1 MDSIKS
7 DFQRPDGR
15 EFDELRQCRVYPHW
29 TSNPEG
35 SVLIECGET
44 RVLCTATWEDQVPS
58 WRAGTGLGW
67 VTAEYAMIPR
77 ATGTRNSR
85 ETGKN
90 SRSQEISRLIGR
102 SLRMAVDFE
111 AMGECAVYIDCDVL
125 QADGGTRTASVT
137 GGWIALKEAAQWA
150 LKNGRVAKDFIKHQ
164 ISAVSV
170 GIVEGEEV
178 LDLPYAEDCK
188 ASTDMNVVQT
198 ESGEFV
204 EIQGTGER
212 SPFSSFQLSFLLDL
226 ASKGNKELQ
235 IKQREALA

>member
-1 MDSIKS
+1 M
-7 DFQRPDGR
+7 
-15 EFDELRQCRVYPHW
+15 
-29 TSNPEG
+29 
-35 SVLIECGET
+35 
-44 RVLCTATWEDQVPS
+44 CTASWEDQVPS
-58 WRAGTGLGW
+58 WRTGTGLGW

-85 ETGKN
+85 ESGKN

-150 LKNGRVAKDFIKHQ
+150 LKNGRVAKDFIRHQ

-170 GIVEGEEV
+170 GIVEGAEV

-212 SPFSSFQLSFLLDL
+212 SPFSFSQLSFLLDL

>member
-1 MDSIKS
+1 M
-7 DFQRPDGR
+7 
-15 EFDELRQCRVYPHW
+15 
-29 TSNPEG
+29 
-35 SVLIECGET
+35 
-44 RVLCTATWEDQVPS
+44 LCTASWEDQVPS
-58 WRAGTGLGW
+58 WRVGEGLGW

-77 ATGTRNSR
+77 ATGTRNPR
-85 ETGKN
+85 EREAGRN

-125 QADGGTRTASVT
+125 QADGGTRTASIT
-137 GGWIALKEAAQWA
+137 GGWVALREAANWA
-150 LKNGRVAKDFIKHQ
+150 LKNGKVDKDFVKHQ

-170 GIVEGEEV
+170 GIVRGEEI
-178 LDLPYAEDCK
+178 LDLVYAEDCC

-212 SPFSSFQLSFLLDL
+212 APFSSSQLSFLLDL
-226 ASKGNKELQ
+226 ASKGNEELR
-235 IKQREALA
+235 IEQREALA

>member
-1 MDSIKS
+1 MTRK
-7 DFQRPDGR
+7 DGR
-15 EFDELRQCRVYPHW
+15 AFDELRPIKV
-29 TSNPEG
+29 TTDFVKFAEG
-35 SVLIECGET
+35 SCLIECGDT
-44 RVLCTATWEDQVPS
+44 KVLCCASIENRTPPHVPE
-58 WRAGTGLGW
+58 GEGW

-111 AMGECAVYIDCDVL
+111 AMGERAVYVDCEVL

-212 SPFSSFQLSFLLDL
+212 SPFSFSQLSFLLDL